1 MSFFKTITTKPWEKK
16 GVIGGLDPEV
26 AINAPNEK
34 VALSVFLVVASVVF
48 SLFTVGYFLRM
59 ELPDWQP
66 LSEPSQLWF
75 SMRISNCSRS
85 VIL

>member
-16 GVIGGLDPEV
+16 GVIGGLDPEG

-34 VALSVFLVVASVVF
+34 VALSVFLVVISVVF

-59 ELPDWQP
+59 ELPD
-66 LSEPSQLWF
+66 
-75 SMRISNCSRS
+75 CSHCQS
-85 VIL
+85 LVNFGLTLDY

>member
-16 GVIGGLDPEV
+16 GVIGGLDPEG

-34 VALSVFLVVASVVF
+34 VALSVFLVVISVVF

-66 LSEPSQLWF
+66 FLRQCLQGVSLEHLP
-75 SMRISNCSRS
+75 
-85 VIL
+85 VHV